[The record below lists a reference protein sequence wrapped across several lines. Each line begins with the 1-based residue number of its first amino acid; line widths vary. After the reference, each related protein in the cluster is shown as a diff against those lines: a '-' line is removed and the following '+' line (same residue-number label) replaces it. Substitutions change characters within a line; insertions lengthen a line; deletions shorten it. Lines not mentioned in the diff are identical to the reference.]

1 MQKNHVILRPM
12 IYDDIGS
19 LSTLATNPNVTDTLS
34 PGFPKPYTISDGER
48 YLASLQS
55 QETLTHFAIE
65 YKGVY
70 VGNVSLTL
78 HEDPL
83 KRSAEL
89 GYFVG
94 EPYWGNGIATI
105 AVSLITQFAFE
116 QLSITH
122 IFAGVYKSNRAS
134 MRVLEKC
141 GYHKVIPQGTDDIS
155 HSHTCDVWY
164 EICVPKEEVALP

>member
-1 MQKNHVILRPM
+1 MKKNHVVLRPM
-12 IYDDIGS
+12 EQSDIP
-19 LSTLATNPNVTDTLS
+19 LLATLATNPHVTDTLS
-34 PGFPKPYTISDGER
+34 PGFPKPYTISDGEK
-48 YLASLQS
+48 YLALLQS

-70 VGNVSLTL
+70 AGNISLTL

-83 KRSAEL
+83 KKSAEL

-122 IFAGVYKSNRAS
+122 IFAGVYRGNRAS

-141 GYHKVIPQGTDDIS
+141 GYHKVLPQDIEVVS
-155 HSHTCDVWY
+155 LNHTCDVWY
-164 EICVPKEEVALP
+164 ELCVSKDEGIL